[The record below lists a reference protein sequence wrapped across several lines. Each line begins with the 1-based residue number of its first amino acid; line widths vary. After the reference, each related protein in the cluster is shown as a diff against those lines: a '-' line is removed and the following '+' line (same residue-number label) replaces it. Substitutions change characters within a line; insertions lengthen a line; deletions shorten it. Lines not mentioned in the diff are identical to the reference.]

1 MDRHVT
7 HSAGLIFDRL
17 VVCWSGWTDHWKGMA
32 LQAQQIY
39 LTDSQ
44 KARIGRS
51 MRRMTGTA
59 PLGLDRNMFEDEGT
73 LLVGVA
79 LVTDR
84 IAAGESF
91 YLAQRGR
98 SVDVV
103 AVVTLNQ
110 PFINPM
116 MVGFREVSFLR
127 HVTAVTELR
136 LGFHEQMLFFLSFVR
151 RMAV

>member
-1 MDRHVT
+1 
-7 HSAGLIFDRL
+7 
-17 VVCWSGWTDHWKGMA
+17 MA

-91 YLAQRGR
+91 YLAQRGS

-110 PFINPM
+110 PFIDPM
-116 MVGFREVSFLR
+116 MVGFREVGFLR

-136 LGFHEQMLFFLSFVR
+136 FGLHKQMLFFLRFVR
-151 RMAV
+151 GMAVQTRHIVAGVN

>member
-1 MDRHVT
+1 
-7 HSAGLIFDRL
+7 
-17 VVCWSGWTDHWKGMA
+17 MA

-91 YLAQRGR
+91 YLAQRGS

-116 MVGFREVSFLR
+116 MVGFREVGFLR
-127 HVTAVTELR
+127 HVTAIAELWF
-136 LGFHEQMLFFLSFVR
+136 GFHEQMLFFLSFVR
-151 RMAV
+151 